1 MESHKKSPQAGA
13 KEETK
18 VYSFFV
24 YSRPAGEKRFLLT
37 DLARGTV
44 GMGKAY
50 APRYRKDQ
58 LDQLRRLLDLA
69 AAANPGAVFQ
79 LRRLN
84 GRSVVYATD
93 YKA

>member
-1 MESHKKSPQAGA
+1 M
-13 KEETK
+13 
-18 VYSFFV
+18 YSFFV

-37 DLARGTV
+37 DLSRGVV
-44 GMGKAY
+44 GVGKVY
-50 APRYRKDQ
+50 APRYKGEYLEQ
-58 LDQLRRLLDLA
+58 VKAALDMA

-84 GRSVVYATD
+84 GRSVVYTTD

>member
-1 MESHKKSPQAGA
+1 M
-13 KEETK
+13 
-18 VYSFFV
+18 YSFFV
-24 YSRPAGEKRFLLT
+24 YSRPAGEKRFFLT

-84 GRSVVYATD
+84 GRSVVYTTD

>member
-1 MESHKKSPQAGA
+1 M
-13 KEETK
+13 
-18 VYSFFV
+18 YSFFV

-37 DLARGTV
+37 DLARGVV
-44 GMGKAY
+44 GVGKVY
-50 APRYRKDQ
+50 APRYKGEDLEQ
-58 LDQLRRLLDLA
+58 VIAVLDMA

-79 LRRLN
+79 LRRLD